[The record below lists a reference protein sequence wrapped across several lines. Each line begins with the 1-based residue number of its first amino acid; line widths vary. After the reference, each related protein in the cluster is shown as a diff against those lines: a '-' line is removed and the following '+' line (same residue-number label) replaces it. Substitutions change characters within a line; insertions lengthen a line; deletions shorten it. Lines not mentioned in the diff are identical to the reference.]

1 MLNKLIAVFFPE
13 MARRRAEMAHRRA
26 ERRVMERYADFFER
40 FPRPGAPVRIV
51 TEREAMEGLE
61 RALAMA
67 RIQDNMSA
75 DQA

>member
-1 MLNKLIAVFFPE
+1 MLNKLIAVFSPE
-13 MARRRAEMAHRRA
+13 MARRRV

-40 FPRPGAPVRIV
+40 FPPPGSPVRIV

-61 RALAMA
+61 RALTMA